1 MFVYVD
7 YEYLKQKYHDAQKE
21 FDKILQEKEEL
32 FAKTQP
38 HSAKWDKEGDSGLGS
53 CYNPFD
59 EYLIAKDKKRI
70 DDRLFEIKNILE
82 DRGILLKAKEQ
93 ELRCSKNN
101 IDQIYR
107 MRFLEQ
113 MHITKIALIIHYSES
128 QVYRILKKIK
138 RIT

>member
-21 FDKILQEKEEL
+21 FDEILQEKEEL

-82 DRGILLKAKEQ
+82 ELLIRPAVIDRIKTKYEILGE
-93 ELRCSKNN
+93 
-101 IDQIYR
+101 
-107 MRFLEQ
+107 RFE
-113 MHITKIALIIHYSES
+113 
-128 QVYRILKKIK
+128 
-138 RIT
+138 